1 MVRQETFPFI
11 LFIGEHP
18 LIYYT
23 LFINELKG
31 GTLGNVPI
39 NFEDIREFDFVNEI
53 LLEKGFDVF
62 IGKFL
67 VKMFRHEVNL
77 LDKVWLTS

>member
-1 MVRQETFPFI
+1 MSPFI

-39 NFEDIREFDFVNEI
+39 NYKQLKRIYATLTWVKYKVCLINQTPTQDESSLFRIDC
-53 LLEKGFDVF
+53 F
-62 IGKFL
+62 IT
-67 VKMFRHEVNL
+67 NL
-77 LDKVWLTS
+77 IYLRA

>member
-1 MVRQETFPFI
+1 MTRQEMSPFI
-11 LFIGEHP
+11 LYIGEHP

-39 NFEDIREFDFVNEI
+39 ILGNVPIIHYLASFFMGKILIR
-53 LLEKGFDVF
+53 
-62 IGKFL
+62 
-67 VKMFRHEVNL
+67 FRNPSPMLSVVVPE
-77 LDKVWLTS
+77 T

>member
-1 MVRQETFPFI
+1 MARQEMSPFI

-18 LIYYT
+18 FIYYT

-39 NFEDIREFDFVNEI
+39 NYH
-53 LLEKGFDVF
+53 
-62 IGKFL
+62 FL
-67 VKMFRHEVNL
+67 FAK
-77 LDKVWLTS
+77 

>member
-1 MVRQETFPFI
+1 MARQETSPSI

-18 LIYYT
+18 FIYYA

-39 NFEDIREFDFVNEI
+39 KTRPVSLIKLR
-53 LLEKGFDVF
+53 
-62 IGKFL
+62 
-67 VKMFRHEVNL
+67 
-77 LDKVWLTS
+77 

>member
-1 MVRQETFPFI
+1 MTRQEMSPFI
-11 LFIGEHP
+11 LYIGEHP

-39 NFEDIREFDFVNEI
+39 NRS
-53 LLEKGFDVF
+53 LR
-62 IGKFL
+62 GK
-67 VKMFRHEVNL
+67 
-77 LDKVWLTS
+77 S

>member
-1 MVRQETFPFI
+1 MARQETSPFI

-18 LIYYT
+18 FIYYT

-39 NFEDIREFDFVNEI
+39 NYMLY
-53 LLEKGFDVF
+53 LLGYNMGNPPD
-62 IGKFL
+62 
-67 VKMFRHEVNL
+67 
-77 LDKVWLTS
+77 

>member
-1 MVRQETFPFI
+1 MVRQETSLFI

-31 GTLGNVPI
+31 GTLGNVPF
-39 NFEDIREFDFVNEI
+39 NVFVRQPISQYDRIKSN
-53 LLEKGFDVF
+53 D
-62 IGKFL
+62 
-67 VKMFRHEVNL
+67 RR
-77 LDKVWLTS
+77 D

>member
-1 MVRQETFPFI
+1 MARQEMSPFI

-39 NFEDIREFDFVNEI
+39 NYINYMLY
-53 LLEKGFDVF
+53 LLGYNMGNSPD
-62 IGKFL
+62 
-67 VKMFRHEVNL
+67 
-77 LDKVWLTS
+77 